1 MNGLKNFK
9 SGTKNLKFAKN
20 KCNISSQHPRIYQN
34 TKFHEKF
41 FFLLKTQY
49 LGIIGLQ
56 FRKTV
61 VIFEISTLVPKMSY
75 LGIFRLKL

>member
-1 MNGLKNFK
+1 MVLKAL
-9 SGTKNLKFAKN
+9 NLEPK
-20 KCNISSQHPRIYQN
+20 ISNLQKTNPIFQISIPEFIKIQSFM
-34 TKFHEKF
+34 KKL
-41 FFLLKTQY
+41 FLLKTQY